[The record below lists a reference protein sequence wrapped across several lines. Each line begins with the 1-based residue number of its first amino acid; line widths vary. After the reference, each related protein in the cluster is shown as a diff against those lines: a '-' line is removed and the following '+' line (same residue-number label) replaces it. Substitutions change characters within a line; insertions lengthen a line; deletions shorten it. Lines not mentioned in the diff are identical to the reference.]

1 MTLNP
6 FTRLKN
12 VLGVAVDWRVR
23 DILEAERDA
32 TIEMGRT
39 FVDGA
44 ARLTD
49 AQRAIEERV
58 RILEERVADLESRN
72 L

>member
-1 MTLNP
+1 MRLNP
-6 FTRLKN
+6 FKRLKN
-12 VLGVAVDWRVR
+12 ALGVAVDWRVR
-23 DILEAERDA
+23 DVLDAERDA
-32 TIEMGRT
+32 TIEMGRA

-49 AQRAIEERV
+49 ALREIEEKV
-58 RILEERVADLESRN
+58 RILEKRIADLESRN